1 MKFKATRKMIMNNY
15 HKVIEISYCGVQH
28 LLNHKSPIAYTCGVY
43 GWNSDIYDLGKGVAI
58 VTGYRPFGNIH
69 PNYDL
74 VNTYDQEASKI
85 ISTLPYE
92 EREQALTTL
101 LNEFIKEILK

>member
-28 LLNHKSPIAYTCGVY
+28 LLYHKSPIAYTCGVY
-43 GWNSDIYDLGKGVAI
+43 GWNSDIYDLGNGVAI

-69 PNYDL
+69 PNYSI
-74 VNTYDQEASKI
+74 VNAYDRIARGVIE
-85 ISTLPYE
+85 TTPYE
-92 EREQALTTL
+92 LREKALSKL
-101 LNEFIKEILK
+101 LNEFIEEVLK